1 MSLFT
6 RITEL
11 RTAVSGSVSDW
22 DRNVESLSTRTSSGR
37 KVTRRNSLQMIA
49 VYACQSL
56 IGDAVASLPVD
67 HYTLKDGRREG
78 FDPLRSP
85 RWVKQPNPF
94 QTSYEFWFRVVISLL
109 SDGNAFLYTLRNERG
124 EVSALYC
131 LHPQAVSIIDGP
143 LGDNKFQVS
152 DDNGNIQ
159 GTFDRSQVLHIPA
172 FVVPGFSRGLSPL
185 DMAREAIGL
194 GLTSEEFGARFFE
207 QGTTM
212 AGVIEHPGTPRPDE
226 ARLLRD
232 MFRKTHAGVKNSHS
246 VGVLTGGASFKP
258 ITLTPEQAQFL
269 ETRRFQKAEIALLYR
284 VPAYLVDSSVS
295 STWGTGI
302 EEQNKFFVDQTLMPW
317 IVRIEQSVSTF
328 LLPGFQYIRFNVDAR
343 LRAKTKERYESYQL
357 GLNNGFLSSD
367 EIRAMEDL
375 GPLPKKLGQRYYRPL
390 NLAVVGEEE
399 KAEKE
404 SKPEAGPPLVPP
416 PVPSADPN
424 ADPNANEEP
433 NVTDQEDKDEAGTQ
447 SGTN

>member
-6 RITEL
+6 RIGEL
-11 RTAVSGSVSDW
+11 RTAVSGAVGDW
-22 DRNVESLSTRTSSGR
+22 DRNVEALATRTSSGR
-37 KVTRRNSLQMIA
+37 KVNRRNSLQMIA

-78 FDPLRSP
+78 VDPMRSP
-85 RWVKQPNPF
+85 RWVRQPNPF
-94 QTSYEFWFRVVISLL
+94 QTSYDFWFRVVVSLL
-109 SDGNAFLYTLRNERG
+109 TDGNAFLYTLRNDRG
-124 EVSALYC
+124 EVAALYC
-131 LHPQAVSIIDGP
+131 LHPQAVSIVEGP
-143 LGDNKFQVS
+143 LGDNKYQVS
-152 DDNGNIQ
+152 DDQGSVQ
-159 GTFDRSQVLHIPA
+159 GTFDRSQVLHIAA
-172 FVVPGFSRGLSPL
+172 FTMPGCSRGLSPV

-194 GLTSEEFGARFFE
+194 GLTAEEFGSRFFE

-232 MFRKTHAGVKNSHS
+232 MFRKSHAGVKNSHS

-258 ITLTPEQAQFL
+258 ITISPEQAQFL
-269 ETRRFQKAEIALLYR
+269 ETRRFQKSEIALLYR
-284 VPAYLVDSSVS
+284 VPAYLVDSTVS

-343 LRAKTKERYESYQL
+343 LRAKTKDRYESYQL
-357 GLNNGFLSSD
+357 GLTNGFLNSD
-367 EIRAMEDL
+367 EVRAMEDL
-375 GPLPKKLGQRYYRPL
+375 GPLPKKLGQRFYRPL
-390 NLAVVGEEE
+390 NLGVVGEEE
-399 KAEKE
+399 KAAKE
-404 SKPEAGPPLVPP
+404 GKPSAGQP
-416 PVPSADPN
+416 PVAPPIPPADPN
-424 ADPNANEEP
+424 ADPNTQDP
-433 NVTDQEDKDEAGTQ
+433 NVTDQGNKDDAGTQ
-447 SGTN
+447 DGTD

>member
-6 RITEL
+6 RIGEIRAAVSGMASDWERGVETSGGL
-11 RTAVSGSVSDW
+11 RTA
-22 DRNVESLSTRTSSGR
+22 SGR
-37 KVTRRNSLQMIA
+37 KVNRRNSLQMVA

-67 HYTLKDGRREG
+67 HYTTMTGRKEAFG
-78 FDPLRSP
+78 RSP
-85 RWVKQPNPF
+85 RWVAQPNPY

-109 SDGNAFLYTLRNERG
+109 SDGNAFIYTMRNERG
-124 EVSALYC
+124 EVAALYA
-131 LHPQAVSIIDGP
+131 LHPQYVAILDGP
-143 LGDNKFQVS
+143 LGDNRYEVT
-152 DDNGNIQ
+152 DDQGGIQ
-159 GTFDRSQVLHIPA
+159 GVYDRSQILHIPA
-172 FVVPGFSRGLSPL
+172 FTVPGASRGLSPL

-194 GLTSEEFGARFFE
+194 GLTAEEFGSRFFE

-212 AGVIEHPGTPRPDE
+212 AGVIEHPGAPRPDE
-226 ARLLRD
+226 AKLLRD
-232 MFRKTHAGVKNSHS
+232 MFRKTHSGVKNSHS
-246 VGVLTGGASFKP
+246 VGVLTGGATFKP
-258 ITLTPEQAQFL
+258 ITLSPEQAQFL

-317 IVRIEQSVSTF
+317 IVRIEQAVSTF
-328 LLPGFQYIRFNVDAR
+328 LLPGLQYIRFNVDAR
-343 LRAKTKERYESYQL
+343 LRAKTKDRYESYQTAL
-357 GLNNGFLSSD
+357 SNGFLNAD

-390 NLAVVGEEE
+390 NLGVVGEED

-404 SKPEAGPPLVPP
+404 EKPAAGPPLVPP
-416 PVPSADPN
+416 PNPLADPN
-424 ADPNANEEP
+424 ADPNAQQDP
-433 NVTDQEDKDEAGTQ
+433 NVTDQGNKNADGA
-447 SGTN
+447 

>member
-1 MSLFT
+1 MASEWDRDVESSGL
-6 RITEL
+6 L
-11 RTAVSGSVSDW
+11 RTA
-22 DRNVESLSTRTSSGR
+22 SGR
-37 KVTRRNSLQMIA
+37 KVSRRNSLQMIA

-67 HYTLKDGRREG
+67 HYTKISGRKEA

-85 RWVKQPNPF
+85 RWIRQPNPF
-94 QTSYEFWFRVVISLL
+94 QTSYDFWFRVIISLL
-109 SDGNAFLYTLRNERG
+109 TDGNAFLYTLRNERG
-124 EVSALYC
+124 EVAALYC
-131 LHPQAVSIIDGP
+131 IHPQSVTVLDGP
-143 LGDNKFQVS
+143 LGDNRYEVS
-152 DDNGNIQ
+152 DEQGVIQ
-159 GTFDRSQVLHIPA
+159 GIYDRAEMLHIPA
-172 FVVPGFSRGLSPL
+172 FTVPGSSRGLSPI

-194 GLTSEEFGARFFE
+194 GLTAEEFGSRFFE

-246 VGVLTGGASFKP
+246 VGVLTGGAQFKP
-258 ITLTPEQAQFL
+258 ITLSPEQAQFL
-269 ETRRFQKAEIALLYR
+269 ETRKFQKAEIALLYR

-317 IVRIEQSVSTF
+317 IVRIEQAVSTF
-328 LLPGFQYIRFNVDAR
+328 LLPGLQYIRFNVDAR
-343 LRAKTKERYESYQL
+343 LRAKTKDRYEAYQTA
-357 GLNNGFLSSD
+357 LNNGFLSAN

-375 GPLPKKLGQRYYRPL
+375 GPLPKKLGERFYRPL
-390 NLAVVGEEE
+390 NLAVVGDEE

-404 SKPEAGPPLVPP
+404 QKPEAGTAPAVPAIPP
-416 PVPSADPN
+416 ADPN
-424 ADPNANEEP
+424 ADPNAQQDP
-433 NVTDQEDKDEAGTQ
+433 NATDQGKENGDGT
-447 SGTN
+447 

>member
-1 MSLFT
+1 VSLFT
-6 RITEL
+6 RIREVRSAL
-11 RTAVSGSVSDW
+11 SGSVADW
-22 DRNVESLSTRTSSGR
+22 DRNVENFASRTTSGR
-37 KVTRRNSLQMIA
+37 KVNRRNSLQMIA

-67 HYTLKDGRREG
+67 HYTLNGGRRQG
-78 FDPLRSP
+78 VDPLRTP

-94 QTSYEFWFRVVISLL
+94 QTSYEFWFRVVVSLL
-109 SDGNAFLYTLRNERG
+109 SDGNAFLYTLRNDRG

-131 LHPQAVSIIDGP
+131 LHPGAVQILDGP
-143 LGDNKFQVS
+143 LGDNRYQVS
-152 DDNGNIQ
+152 DDDGNIQ

-172 FVVPGFSRGLSPL
+172 FVIPGFSRGLSPL

-343 LRAKTKERYESYQL
+343 LRAKTKERYESYQV
-357 GLNNGFLSSD
+357 GMNNGFLSAD
-367 EIRAMEDL
+367 EVRAMEDL
-375 GPLPKKLGQRYYRPL
+375 GPLPKKLGQRFYRPM
-390 NLAVVGEEE
+390 NLAVVGDEE
-399 KAEKE
+399 KAVKEEK
-404 SKPEAGPPLVPP
+404 SPAGLP
-416 PVPSADPN
+416 PVPPADPN
-424 ADPNANEEP
+424 ADPNAIADP
-433 NVTDQEDKDEAGTQ
+433 NVTDQGNKDDTGAQVSTD
-447 SGTN
+447 

>member
-6 RITEL
+6 RIGHEVRAAVSGLASDWERGVESTGSL
-11 RTAVSGSVSDW
+11 RTA
-22 DRNVESLSTRTSSGR
+22 SGR
-37 KVTRRNSLQMIA
+37 RVSRRNSLQMVA

-67 HYTLKDGRREG
+67 HYTKVSGRKEN

-85 RWVKQPNPF
+85 RWIRQPNPF
-94 QTSYEFWFRVVISLL
+94 QTSYEFWFRVIISLL
-109 SDGNAFLYTLRNERG
+109 TDGNAFIYTLRNDRG
-124 EVSALYC
+124 EVMALYC
-131 LHPQAVSIIDGP
+131 MHPQYVSILDGP
-143 LGDNKFQVS
+143 LGDNRYEVS
-152 DDNGNIQ
+152 DDNGAVR
-159 GTFDRSQVLHIPA
+159 GVLDRSQLLHIPA
-172 FVVPGFSRGLSPL
+172 FTVPGASRGLSPV

-194 GLTSEEFGARFFE
+194 GLVAEEFGSRFFE

-246 VGVLTGGASFKP
+246 VGVLTGGAQFKP
-258 ITLTPEQAQFL
+258 ITLSPEQAQFL
-269 ETRRFQKAEIALLYR
+269 ETRKFQKTEIALLYR

-317 IVRIEQSVSTF
+317 IVRIEQAVSTF
-328 LLPGFQYIRFNVDAR
+328 LLPGLQYIRFNVDAR
-343 LRAKTKERYESYQL
+343 LRAKTKDRYESYQTA
-357 GLNNGFLSSD
+357 LNNGFLNAD

-375 GPLPKKLGQRYYRPL
+375 APLPKKLGQRYYRPL
-390 NLAVVGEEE
+390 NLGVVGDD
-399 KAEKE
+399 EKE
-404 SKPEAGPPLVPP
+404 AKQPEPPATPTLPAAP
-416 PVPSADPN
+416 DPN
-424 ADPNANEEP
+424 ADPNAQQDP
-433 NVTDQEDKDEAGTQ
+433 NATDQKDPQNADGT
-447 SGTN
+447 